1 LSRRRISLICRG
13 ALVVVVAMPVTELLV
28 LATPMLGVGMSVVAA
43 GVKFSCRLC
52 AQVLLRAH
60 RVFR

>member
-1 LSRRRISLICRG
+1 
-13 ALVVVVAMPVTELLV
+13 MPVTELLV